1 MAGRK
6 KSVTME
12 RVLQYHSGA
21 MKKRAESREGMVITT
36 VAMEKDLHRRL
47 AIAAIEE
54 SAAITEI
61 VRQAVSEWLKRREHR
76 RSRKGPR

>member
-1 MAGRK
+1 MAGHK
-6 KSVTME
+6 KSLIIG

-36 VAMEKDLHRRL
+36 VALEKDLHRRL
-47 AIAAIEE
+47 AIAAIDE

-61 VRQAVSEWLKRREHR
+61 VRQAVSEWLDQREPR
-76 RSRKGPR
+76 RSRKGA